1 MSKKTTNAG
10 RREPSAFG
18 SFDQPAHN
26 EPTPVLQQQ
35 NPSPTANYN
44 LPGVISYLT
53 SEFTHL
59 ERFKITTNLEKSEMS
74 YRISQLTSEVNSLR
88 YINDKQAVRIREL
101 EQKLGE
107 SSIGEPKK
115 DTQIPQVDLDVL
127 KDSRIQL
134 NKSIR
139 DVVRVL
145 KPPSALSRN
154 YINAPNTSH
163 GTDFDELLDD
173 SEKFSFENEAHDEK
187 VRESIFARYMNDA
200 SDEPLSG
207 AFEDDAQRLVESVQ
221 GDLENQNSPIS
232 RKPPAEDAE
241 TDTETVI
248 VDETEDALASA
259 KQAVVFGQETRLL
272 ARNCVVF
279 EPFQNAIVFME
290 EESATVLESG
300 VPALKT
306 KLDHSTG
313 HIVGV
318 YYLGKKRLLVVG
330 QKGVSLVTSKESG
343 TATTKV
349 LLKEEKFLIDSCS
362 LVESSDKH
370 YALAFSGMGKDGK
383 SVIAVHEIK
392 LVNKPTARL
401 LGSFNSTFLKASER
415 VKGVRW
421 SEKKDTE
428 EELPYDLIVLHE
440 KIQRLNIANKSL
452 VDIKPEADYH
462 SISVVGGLLL
472 AVQPESVEVYD
483 LSEEKTVGVLP
494 RHKHAHYVLS
504 TQSGLFVAEASDQV
518 VVFDK
523 EMQELARHTNP
534 IGSPKSAFLMESEEG
549 TVLILQGTD
558 GISIL
563 PVGLV

>member
-401 LGSFNSTFLKASER
+401 LGSFNSTFLKA
-415 VKGVRW
+415 W